1 MFLFYNTFLL
11 GRIKYNGQNFGVL
24 MNQIQ
29 KSSNTLFTLL
39 FFAWIISMV
48 SMFGSLFFSEIMM
61 FPPCVMCWYQRICMY
76 PLSVI
81 LLVALFSNDK
91 NVFKYALP
99 LVLLG
104 LFFAIYH
111 NLLYFGIVPETLAP
125 CSQGVSCTSDYINW
139 FGFITIQLLSL
150 VGFALIFILLL
161 LIKPKA
167 S

>member
-1 MFLFYNTFLL
+1 
-11 GRIKYNGQNFGVL
+11 

-29 KSSNTLFTLL
+29 TSSNKLFALL
-39 FFAWIISMV
+39 FAAWIVSMV
-48 SMFGSLFFSEIMM
+48 AMLGSLFFSEIML
-61 FPPCVMCWYQRICMY
+61 FPPFVLCWYQRFCMY

-81 LLVALFSNDK
+81 FLVALLSYDQI
-91 NVFKYALP
+91 VFKYAMP
-99 LVLLG
+99 LVVLG

-139 FGFITIQLLSL
+139 FGFITIQFLSL
-150 VGFALIFILLL
+150 VAFALIFILLL
-161 LIKPKA
+161 LIKRKA